1 VDVLGKDF
9 IFIQLSHFIN
19 WEGENMNKYKSVIAV
34 PFAILLA
41 VLLILTACGTSE
53 TTTITA
59 PPTTATVTTTT
70 PITAT
75 VTTTATVATTA
86 PTTTEVKPITLYIG
100 GTFALTG
107 AYAEDCAA
115 VLAGFQDYAKYVNDN
130 HIIAPWYTDKTIP
143 SNITIEVLWGDDQL
157 AADKALTIYDDL
169 KSNGLLVERITGS
182 PEGLALKDRLN
193 EDRVG
198 ATSQSTSPTYLSPP
212 QTIFTNAPIYT
223 DQMAAAAEWFLANWQ
238 AAGNTDK
245 PRVAYL
251 TADSSLGRG
260 IVIPEMQAY
269 LEKLGYEFVGSQFVP
284 MVPTTPPTTQ
294 LLWLKDNNVDLALG
308 CMINPGSQPTIKEA
322 VRLGMGPDL
331 DYKITF
337 VFANPAHLQV
347 FVPAMGELGNGVV
360 VTGDF
365 VALDSDVAG
374 VKFGNDLQDQ
384 YRPNNKVSHVM
395 YLDGIIEA
403 MTQVEA
409 LRLAML
415 QKPADQL
422 TSLDVLEYG
431 YYQIKGFS
439 VGDITISPL
448 TYGPGDVE
456 GIDQVRIQQVQG
468 GKIVEIGA
476 YPLRHIYKHE

>member
-1 VDVLGKDF
+1 MTRNKLFFVVSLIVIVAVMLVL
-9 IFIQLSHFIN
+9 
-19 WEGENMNKYKSVIAV
+19 
-34 PFAILLA
+34 P
-41 VLLILTACGTSE
+41 ACTK
-53 TTTITA
+53 
-59 PPTTATVTTTT
+59 TTTT
-70 PITAT
+70 PTAT
-75 VTTTATVATTA
+75 VTTTATVTATPTATTPATTA
-86 PTTTEVKPITLYIG
+86 AKPVTLYIG

-130 HIIAPWYTDKTIP
+130 HIIAPWYTDRKVP
-143 SNITIEVLWGDDQL
+143 SNITVQVLWGDDQL

-169 KSNGLLVERITGS
+169 KSKGLLVERVTGS

-193 EDRVG
+193 ADRIG
-198 ATSQSTSPTYLSPP
+198 ATSQSTTPAYLSPP

-223 DQMAAAAEWFLANWQ
+223 DQMAAAADWFLKNWQ
-238 AAGNTDK
+238 AAGKTAK

-251 TADSSLGRG
+251 TADSSLGRA

-269 LEKLGYEFVGSQFVP
+269 LEKIGYEFVGAQFVP
-284 MVPTTPPTTQ
+284 QVPTTPPTTQ
-294 LLWLKDNNVDLALG
+294 LSWLKDNKVDLALG
-308 CMINPGSQPTIKEA
+308 DMINPGSQPTIKEA

-347 FVPAMGELGNGVV
+347 FVPAMGTVGNGLV

-365 VALDSDVAG
+365 VAWESNVKG
-374 VKFGNDLQDQ
+374 VQFANDLQAK
-384 YRPNNKVSHVM
+384 YRPDKKVTHIM

-415 QKPADQL
+415 VKPYDQL
-422 TSLDVLEYG
+422 KSVDVLENG
-431 YYQIKGFS
+431 YYQIKNFD
-439 VGDITISPL
+439 VGDITITPL

-456 GIDQVRIQQVQG
+456 GVDQVRIQQVQN

-476 YPLRHIYKHE
+476 FPLHHIYKHE

>member
-1 VDVLGKDF
+1 
-9 IFIQLSHFIN
+9 
-19 WEGENMNKYKSVIAV
+19 MNKFKPILTV
-34 PFAILLA
+34 PLAILLA
-41 VLLILTACGTSE
+41 VILIFSACSTSQ
-53 TTTITA
+53 TTTVTA
-59 PPTTATVTTTT
+59 SPTTVT
-70 PITAT
+70 A
-75 VTTTATVATTA
+75 TTTAT
-86 PTTTEVKPITLYIG
+86 PTTEVKPVTLYIG

-130 HIIAPWYTDKTIP
+130 HIIAPWYTDKKIP
-143 SNITIEVLWGDDQL
+143 TNINFEVLWGDDQL

-169 KSNGLLVERITGS
+169 KSKGLLVERITGS
-182 PEGLALKDRLN
+182 PEGLALKSRLN

-198 ATSQSTSPTYLSPP
+198 ATSQSCSPAYLSPP

-223 DQMAAAAEWFLANWQ
+223 DQMAAVAEWFLAKWQ
-238 AAGNTDK
+238 ADGYIAK

-269 LEKLGYEFVGSQFVP
+269 LEKLGYEFVGAQFVP

-294 LLWLKDNNVDLALG
+294 LLWLKDNKVDLTLG

-331 DYKITF
+331 AYKITF
-337 VFANPAHLQV
+337 AFAYPAHLQV

-360 VTGDF
+360 VAGDF
-365 VALDSDVAG
+365 CAMDANVAG
-374 VKFGNDLQDQ
+374 VKFANDLQNT
-384 YRPNNKVSHVM
+384 YRPDKKISHVM

-403 MTQVEA
+403 MVQVEA
-409 LRLAML
+409 LRLAAL

-431 YYQIKGFS
+431 YYQIKNFS

-456 GIDQVRIQQVQG
+456 GVDTVRLQQAQG
-468 GKIVEIGA
+468 GKIVELGS

>member
-1 VDVLGKDF
+1 V
-9 IFIQLSHFIN
+9 
-19 WEGENMNKYKSVIAV
+19 NKFKPFFAI

-41 VLLILTACGTSE
+41 VILIFSACSTSQ
-53 TTTITA
+53 TTTVTA
-59 PPTTATVTTTT
+59 SPTTVT
-70 PITAT
+70 A
-75 VTTTATVATTA
+75 TTTAT
-86 PTTTEVKPITLYIG
+86 PTTEVKPVTLYIG

-130 HIIAPWYTDKTIP
+130 HIIAPWYTDKKIP
-143 SNITIEVLWGDDQL
+143 TNINFEVLWGDDQL

-169 KSNGLLVERITGS
+169 KSKGLLVERITGS
-182 PEGLALKDRLN
+182 PEGLALKNKLN
-193 EDRVG
+193 DDRVG
-198 ATSQSTSPTYLSPP
+198 ATSQSTSPAYLSPP

-223 DQMAAAAEWFLANWQ
+223 DQMAAAAEWFLAKWQ
-238 AAGNTDK
+238 ADGYIAK

-269 LEKLGYEFVGSQFVP
+269 LEKLGFEFVGSQFVP
-284 MVPTTPPTTQ
+284 MVPATPPTTQ
-294 LLWLKDNNVDLALG
+294 LLWLKDNKVDLALG

-365 VALDSDVAG
+365 VALDANVAG
-374 VKFGNDLQDQ
+374 VKFGNDLQTK
-384 YRPNNKVSHVM
+384 YRPDKKISHVM

-409 LRLAML
+409 LRLAAL

-431 YYQIKGFS
+431 YYQIKNFS

-456 GIDQVRIQQVQG
+456 GVDQVRIQQVQD

>member
-1 VDVLGKDF
+1 VDVSVKVH
-9 IFIQLSHFIN
+9 IFIQLN
-19 WEGENMNKYKSVIAV
+19 QLVKVKGGNVNKFRPI
-34 PFAILLA
+34 FAIPITILLI
-41 VLLILTACGTSE
+41 VLLILPACSTSQ
-53 TTTITA
+53 TTTVTA
-59 PPTTATVTTTT
+59 SPTMTTTT
-70 PITAT
+70 
-75 VTTTATVATTA
+75 TTA
-86 PTTTEVKPITLYIG
+86 PTTTAAKPITLYIG

-130 HIIAPWYTDKTIP
+130 HIIAPWYTDKKIP
-143 SNITIEVLWGDDQL
+143 SNINFEVLWGDDQL

-169 KSNGLLVERITGS
+169 KSKGLLVERVTGS
-182 PEGLALKDRLN
+182 PEGLALKSRLN
-193 EDRVG
+193 DDRVG
-198 ATSQSTSPTYLSPP
+198 ATSQSTAPSYLSPP
-212 QTIFTNAPIYT
+212 GTIFTNAPIYT
-223 DQMAAAAEWFLANWQ
+223 DQMGAAAEWFLAKWQ
-238 AAGNTDK
+238 AAGKTAK

-284 MVPTTPPTTQ
+284 MVPATPPTTQ
-294 LLWLKDNNVDLALG
+294 LLWLKDNKVDLTLG

-322 VRLGMGPDL
+322 VRLGMGPDK

-365 VALDSDVAG
+365 VAMDANVAG
-374 VKFGNDLQDQ
+374 VKFANDLQTK
-384 YRPNNKVSHVM
+384 YRPDKKITHVM
-395 YLDGIIEA
+395 YLDGVIEA

-422 TSLDVLEYG
+422 KPVDVLEYG
-431 YYQIKGFS
+431 FYKIKDFS
-439 VGDITISPL
+439 VGDITISPF

-456 GIDQVRIQQVQG
+456 GVDQVRLQQVQA
-468 GKIVEIGA
+468 GKIFELGS

>member
-1 VDVLGKDF
+1 MIKF
-9 IFIQLSHFIN
+9 RPFFAI
-19 WEGENMNKYKSVIAV
+19 

-41 VLLILTACGTSE
+41 VILVLTACGTSQ
-53 TTTITA
+53 TTTVTA
-59 PPTTATVTTTT
+59 PPTTATVTTT
-70 PITAT
+70 A
-75 VTTTATVATTA
+75 ATTA
-86 PTTTEVKPITLYIG
+86 PSTTAAKPITLYIG

-115 VLAGFQDYAKYVNDN
+115 VLAGFQDYAKYINDN
-130 HIIAPWYTDKTIP
+130 HIIAPWYTDKKIP
-143 SNITIEVLWGDDQL
+143 SNINFEVLWGDDQL

-169 KSNGLLVERITGS
+169 KSKGLLVERITGS

-193 EDRVG
+193 EDRIG
-198 ATSQSTSPTYLSPP
+198 ATSQSCSPAYLSPP

-223 DQMAAAAEWFLANWQ
+223 DQMAAVAEWFLAKWK
-238 AAGNTDK
+238 AAGNTAK

-269 LEKLGYEFVGSQFVP
+269 LEKLGYEFAGSQFVP

-294 LLWLKDNNVDLALG
+294 LLWLKDNKVDLTLG

-331 DYKITF
+331 AYKITF
-337 VFANPAHLQV
+337 AFAYPAHLQV
-347 FVPAMGELGNGVV
+347 FVPAMGDLGNGVV
-360 VTGDF
+360 VAGDF
-365 VALDSDVAG
+365 CAMDADVAG
-374 VKFGNDLQDQ
+374 VKFANDLQNK
-384 YRPNNKVSHVM
+384 YRPDKKVTHVM

-403 MTQVEA
+403 MIQVEA

-415 QKPADQL
+415 QKPADKL

-431 YYQIKGFS
+431 FFQIKNFS
-439 VGDITISPL
+439 VGDITISPF

-456 GIDQVRIQQVQG
+456 GVDTVRLQQVQG
-468 GKIVEIGA
+468 GKIVELGS

>member
-1 VDVLGKDF
+1 MKKF
-9 IFIQLSHFIN
+9 
-19 WEGENMNKYKSVIAV
+19 K
-34 PFAILLA
+34 PFLTVSLTLLLA
-41 VLLILTACGTSE
+41 FILVLTSCNGE
-53 TTTITA
+53 STTV
-59 PPTTATVTTTT
+59 TATVTTSSTST
-70 PITAT
+70 
-75 VTTTATVATTA
+75 TTTASPV
-86 PTTTEVKPITLYIG
+86 TLYIG

-143 SNITIEVLWGDDQL
+143 GNITFEVLWGDDQL
-157 AADKALTIYDDL
+157 APDKALTIYDDL
-169 KSNGLLVERITGS
+169 KSQGMLVERITGS

-193 EDRVG
+193 EDRIG
-198 ATSQSTSPTYLSPP
+198 ATSQSTSPSYLSPP

-223 DQMAAAAEWFLANWQ
+223 DQMAAAAEWFLEQWI
-238 AAGNTDK
+238 AAGHTEK

-260 IVIPEMQAY
+260 IDIPEMQAY
-269 LEKLGYEFVGSQFVP
+269 LEELGYEFVGSQFVP

-294 LLWLKDNNVDLALG
+294 LLWLKDNNVNLTLG

-331 DYKITF
+331 EYEITF
-337 VFANPAHLQV
+337 VFANPSHLQV

-365 VALDSDVAG
+365 VALDADVPGIDFA
-374 VKFGNDLQDQ
+374 NMLQDE
-384 YRPNNKVSHVM
+384 YRPDNKISHVM

-422 TSLDVLEYG
+422 TALDVLEYG
-431 YYQIKGFS
+431 FYQIEDFN
-439 VGDITISPL
+439 VGDITISNL

-456 GIDQVRIQQVQG
+456 GVDMVRIQQVQDG
-468 GKIVEIGA
+468 VIVEVGS

>member
-1 VDVLGKDF
+1 MKK
-9 IFIQLSHFIN
+9 IN
-19 WEGENMNKYKSVIAV
+19 SIA
-34 PFAILLA
+34 AILCA
-41 VLLILTACGTSE
+41 VMLVALLTLTACGGG
-53 TTTITA
+53 TTNN
-59 PPTTATVTTTT
+59 
-70 PITAT
+70 
-75 VTTTATVATTA
+75 
-86 PTTTEVKPITLYIG
+86 KTLYIG

-130 HIIAPWYTDKTIP
+130 HIIAPWYTDRILP
-143 SNITIEVLWGDDQL
+143 DDVTIEVLWGDDQL

-169 KSNGLLVERITGS
+169 KSRGLLVERITGS
-182 PEGLALKDRLN
+182 PEGLALKNILN
-193 EDRVG
+193 LDRVG
-198 ATSQSTSPTYLSPP
+198 ATSQSTTPAYLSPP

-223 DQMAAAAEWFLANWQ
+223 DQMAAAAEWFLAKWT
-238 AAGNTDK
+238 AAGNTAK

-269 LEKLGYEFVGSQFVP
+269 LENLGYEFVGSQFVP
-284 MVPTTPPTTQ
+284 MVPATPPTTQ
-294 LLWLKDNNVDLALG
+294 LLWLKDNNVNLTLG
-308 CMINPGSQPTIKEA
+308 CMINPGSQPTIREA

-331 DYKITF
+331 DYEITF
-337 VFANPAHLQV
+337 VFANPSHLQV

-365 VALDSDVAG
+365 VALDADVAG
-374 VKFGNDLQDQ
+374 VQFANQLQAT
-384 YRPNNKVSHVM
+384 YRPDSKISHVM

-409 LRLAML
+409 QRLAL
-415 QKPADQL
+415 QHTTIDKL
-422 TSLDVLEYG
+422 TSLDILEYG
-431 YYQIKGFS
+431 YYQITNFN
-439 VGDITISPL
+439 VGEITISPL

-456 GIDQVRIQQVQG
+456 GVDMVRIQQVQNG
-468 GKIVEIGA
+468 IIVEVGS

>member
-1 VDVLGKDF
+1 V
-9 IFIQLSHFIN
+9 
-19 WEGENMNKYKSVIAV
+19 NKFRPFFAI

-41 VLLILTACGTSE
+41 VILVLTACGTSE
-53 TTTITA
+53 ITTVTA
-59 PPTTATVTTTT
+59 PPTTATVTTT
-70 PITAT
+70 A
-75 VTTTATVATTA
+75 TTTA
-86 PTTTEVKPITLYIG
+86 PPPTTEVKPVTLYIG

-130 HIIAPWYTDKTIP
+130 HIIAPWYTDKKIP
-143 SNITIEVLWGDDQL
+143 SNISIEVLWGDDQL

-169 KSNGLLVERITGS
+169 KSKGLLVERVTGS
-182 PEGLALKDRLN
+182 PEGLALKNRLN
-193 EDRVG
+193 DDRVG
-198 ATSQSTSPTYLSPP
+198 ATSQSTAPAYLSPP

-223 DQMAAAAEWFLANWQ
+223 DQLAAVAEWFLAKWQ
-238 AAGNTDK
+238 AAGNTAK

-260 IVIPEMQAY
+260 IVIPEFQAY

-294 LLWLKDNNVDLALG
+294 LLWLKDNKVNLALG
-308 CMINPGSQPTIKEA
+308 CMINPGTQPTIKEA

-337 VFANPAHLQV
+337 GFAYPAHLQV
-347 FVPAMGELGNGVV
+347 FVPAMGELGNGVIV
-360 VTGDF
+360 AGDF
-365 VALDSDVAG
+365 CSWESNVKG
-374 VKFGNDLQDQ
+374 VQFANELQAK
-384 YRPNNKVSHVM
+384 YRPDKKISHIM
-395 YLDGIIEA
+395 YLCGIIEA

-409 LRLAML
+409 LRLAMS

-422 TSLDVLEYG
+422 TPLDVLEYG
-431 YYQIKGFS
+431 FYQIKNFS
-439 VGDITISPL
+439 VGDITITPL

-456 GIDQVRIQQVQG
+456 GVDQVRLQQVQA

>member
-1 VDVLGKDF
+1 
-9 IFIQLSHFIN
+9 
-19 WEGENMNKYKSVIAV
+19 M
-34 PFAILLA
+34 
-41 VLLILTACGTSE
+41 
-53 TTTITA
+53 
-59 PPTTATVTTTT
+59 
-70 PITAT
+70 
-75 VTTTATVATTA
+75 
-86 PTTTEVKPITLYIG
+86 
-100 GTFALTG
+100 
-107 AYAEDCAA
+107 
-115 VLAGFQDYAKYVNDN
+115 
-130 HIIAPWYTDKTIP
+130 
-143 SNITIEVLWGDDQL
+143 
-157 AADKALTIYDDL
+157 
-169 KSNGLLVERITGS
+169 LVERITGS

-193 EDRVG
+193 EDRIG
-198 ATSQSTSPTYLSPP
+198 ATSQSTSPSYLSPP

-223 DQMAAAAEWFLANWQ
+223 DQMAAAAEWFLAKWQ
-238 AAGNTDK
+238 AAGHTAK

-269 LEKLGYEFVGSQFVP
+269 LENLGYEFVGSQFVP
-284 MVPTTPPTTQ
+284 MVPSTPPTTQ
-294 LLWLKDNNVDLALG
+294 LLWLKDNNVNLTLG

-331 DYKITF
+331 DYEITF
-337 VFANPAHLQV
+337 VFANPSHLQV

-365 VALDSDVAG
+365 VALDADVRG
-374 VKFGNDLQDQ
+374 VAFADELQNT
-384 YRPNNKVSHVM
+384 YRPDNKITHVM

-431 YYQIKGFS
+431 FYQIENFD
-439 VGDITISPL
+439 VGDITISNL

-456 GIDQVRIQQVQG
+456 GVDMVRIQQVQEG
-468 GKIVEIGA
+468 QIVEIGS
-476 YPLRHIYKHE
+476 YPLRHVYKHE